1 MRKSAF
7 CWIHGIVLAH
17 FHHQSAAVLP
27 SMRFECGERSRFD
40 SSCASKK
47 YASRVRVRVK
57 KLKAKVLSVPLL
69 PVSSLPSRG
78 PGLVRTGSA
87 DTSADRTCQPD
98 LHHRHFHFPAFH
110 QRTRL
115 YKGVI
120 ILLGTST
127 TAPTWLIPSVLERL
141 RDGLLH
147 LRLQPS
153 LPSHPN
159 RCGGWK
165 SPAYEPKHFATSK
178 TSVWLHLGPRR
189 HQPHSQQARNDLT
202 PPSLET
208 RRPLPAMLETAF
220 PAATMASL
228 LPPTMAFEP
237 RANFKNMS
245 STTSAK

>member
-1 MRKSAF
+1 M
-7 CWIHGIVLAH
+7 
-17 FHHQSAAVLP
+17 
-27 SMRFECGERSRFD
+27 
-40 SSCASKK
+40 
-47 YASRVRVRVK
+47 K

-69 PVSSLPSRG
+69 PVPSLPSRG
-78 PGLVRTGSA
+78 SSIAPILAPIGRVRQS
-87 DTSADRTCQPD
+87 
-98 LHHRHFHFPAFH
+98 
-110 QRTRL
+110 
-115 YKGVI
+115 YI
-120 ILLGTST
+120 IATFTFLLRFSNEHACIRAYSYCSVRST

-147 LRLQPS
+147 LRLQQS

-159 RCGGWK
+159 RCGEWK

-189 HQPHSQQARNDLT
+189 HQPQSQQARNDLT

-245 STTSAK
+245 STTSVK